1 MGRPI
6 GYGVGVDIVLVD
18 GDENVLGTLL
28 CTNGEYESAGEVG
41 VDSVVTETGGVVDRA
56 AQNDIGTFGRVVV
69 LKLFK
74 RSGDV

>member
-6 GYGVGVDIVLVD
+6 GYGVGVNIVLVD
-18 GDENVLGTLL
+18 GDENVLGTVL
-28 CTNGEYESAGEVG
+28 CTNGESAGEFG

-74 RSGDV
+74 RSVDI